1 MKATSSSHWDIMAY
15 VDRDRTPGM
24 STTKKA
30 PPVISIVRMASVSI
44 NVLQS
49 TPSVSYFFQDLLLI
63 GLYSNVILLPPSKL
77 HSWVAELQRRKSS

>member
-15 VDRDRTPGM
+15 VDGVRTPGM

-30 PPVISIVRMASVSI
+30 PPVITIVRMASVSI

-49 TPSVSYFFQDLLLI
+49 TPSVSYFFQD
-63 GLYSNVILLPPSKL
+63 
-77 HSWVAELQRRKSS
+77 